1 MSAAKLILILRENK
15 WRDEWDTEAIDKF
28 AELVSLAQWKVLIA
42 KVRGYKERSGS
53 RREGSP
59 IPCFDLYDK
68 NDDKV
73 RLCLFPDNEQFFFHL
88 HENDTV

>member
-1 MSAAKLILILRENK
+1 MFTTKWILILREGDWNL
-15 WRDEWDTEAIDKF
+15 EAIDKF
-28 AELVSLAQWKVLIA
+28 AELVSLAQWKVLVA
-42 KVRGYKERSGS
+42 KVRDYKERSGS

-73 RLCLFPDNEQFFFHL
+73 RPCLFLDEEVF
-88 HENDTV
+88 